1 MPTINYVY
9 GNDGSG
15 DSEIYDG
22 SGSGIDDDINN
33 NTNNNNNNHR
43 RTIFAIIIVSII
55 LSPIILCV
63 CIYIVISFL
72 EICSSIGNNLNKIRI
87 KFKRCIYRK
96 PNLVFVNNEAFNNE
110 CSICLTHGNMKT
122 LKCGHSYHKKCLIK
136 WVKSCHQQNTIA
148 CCPTCRQPIEF
159 KKAIE
164 LPKEE
169 PNYISDSDSDSYYDY
184 DY

>member
-1 MPTINYVY
+1 MLNWDTLRLTKHKKRKLLNKTRLPNEKLLKIRRILKEKKLKLEKIKKNRNSNKMKKKLWLNKCSIN
-9 GNDGSG
+9 
-15 DSEIYDG
+15 
-22 SGSGIDDDINN
+22 
-33 NTNNNNNNHR
+33 R
-43 RTIFAIIIVSII
+43 
-55 LSPIILCV
+55 
-63 CIYIVISFL
+63 FL
-72 EICSSIGNNLNKIRI
+72 TKKLNKIRI

-122 LKCGHSYHKKCLIK
+122 LKCGHSYHKKCLLK

-148 CCPTCRQPIEF
+148 CCATCRQPIEF

-169 PNYISDSDSDSYYDY
+169 PNYISDYDSYSDSYSDY